1 MCKHAILIEGLSGS
15 GSTDFV
21 MENLFTLN
29 GLVGIAFFLL
39 FRGVVYQTSFSRLLP
54 VLTRSKF
61 DHSSRQI
68 LILHFRTSFR
78 TTEADYR
85 LAAAIAPRAIN

>member
-1 MCKHAILIEGLSGS
+1 MCKHAILIDGLSGS

-39 FRGVVYQTSFSRLLP
+39 FRGVVYQTSFSRLP

-78 TTEADYR
+78 TTEVGYR
-85 LAAAIAPRAIN
+85 LAAAIAS